1 MIQDLADENNTVDL
15 KNRAEL
21 EMMMSEMEHGEV
33 RFVKKC
39 RRLRTR
45 RERVDPTPHKEI
57 QNRSRSS
64 VEKNMD

>member
-1 MIQDLADENNTVDL
+1 
-15 KNRAEL
+15 
-21 EMMMSEMEHGEV
+21 MSEMEHGEV

-39 RRLRTR
+39 RRLRTG

>member
-1 MIQDLADENNTVDL
+1 
-15 KNRAEL
+15 
-21 EMMMSEMEHGEV
+21 MMMSKMEHAEV
-33 RFVKKC
+33 KFVKKC

-64 VEKNMD
+64 VEKNMDENILRVRNYLQKLQG

>member
-1 MIQDLADENNTVDL
+1 
-15 KNRAEL
+15 
-21 EMMMSEMEHGEV
+21 MSEMEHAEV
-33 RFVKKC
+33 KFVKKC

-64 VEKNMD
+64 VEKNMDENILRVRNYLQKLQG